1 MKGKRAVFIIIGL
14 VLLAIVLA
22 FGSIQWFFNTSLDQL
37 DSSDLMEMEGLV
49 VEIDDQKVLLI
60 EGLTLKEAEGKST
73 DELLNEGLNAIWF
86 SLSIDQL
93 DGIKQYD
100 RLKVKFDRVAE
111 SYPGQAS
118 AKRVEKIEE

>member
-1 MKGKRAVFIIIGL
+1 MRGKSAVFLIVGL

-22 FGSIQWFFNTSLDQL
+22 FGSIHWFFKTSLNQVE
-37 DSSDLMEMEGLV
+37 SSDVMEMDGIV

-60 EGLTLKEAEGKST
+60 EVLSKKEVEGKST
-73 DELLNEGLNAIWF
+73 EQLLEEGLNAIWF

-93 DGIKQYD
+93 KGVKQYD
-100 RLKVKFDRVAE
+100 RLKVDFDQVSE

-118 AKRVEKIEE
+118 AKRVEILEE

>member
-73 DELLNEGLNAIWF
+73 
-86 SLSIDQL
+86 
-93 DGIKQYD
+93 
-100 RLKVKFDRVAE
+100 
-111 SYPGQAS
+111 
-118 AKRVEKIEE
+118 

>member
-1 MKGKRAVFIIIGL
+1 MKGKRAVFLIIGL

-22 FGSIQWFFNTSLDQL
+22 FGSIQWFFNASLDQL
-37 DSSDLMEMEGLV
+37 DSSELMEMEGLV
-49 VEIDDQKVLLI
+49 VEIDDQRILLI
-60 EGLTLKEAEGKST
+60 EGLTLKEAEGKTT
-73 DELLNEGLNAIWF
+73 DELLKKGLNAIWF

-118 AKRVEKIEE
+118 AKRVELIKD

>member
-1 MKGKRAVFIIIGL
+1 MKGKRAVFLIIGL
-14 VLLAIVLA
+14 VLLANVLA
-22 FGSIQWFFNTSLDQL
+22 FGSIQWFFNTSLDQN

-49 VEIDDQKVLLI
+49 VEIDNQKVLLI

-73 DELLNEGLNAIWF
+73 EELLNESLNAIWF

-93 DGIKQYD
+93 DGIKKYD

-118 AKRVEKIEE
+118 AKRVEIIDK